1 MKKLTRSRTNRWIAG
16 VCGGV
21 GEYLD
26 IDPNIIRAVYII
38 FTVLT
43 RFVVG
48 LIIYILLWIIIPEGA
63 ASPVVEAP
71 PVDV

>member
-26 IDPNIIRAVYII
+26 IDPNIVRAVYII

-48 LIIYILLWIIIPEGA
+48 LIIYILLWIIIPEVA
-63 ASPVVEAP
+63 EASPLL
-71 PVDV
+71 